1 MNQKRRIV
9 NGQGATNINYST
21 FCVLNTTKNVLQIM
35 SLAAYASETNTLWLV
50 LPGEICLVSSSY
62 HFLEKLL
69 I

>member
-1 MNQKRRIV
+1 
-9 NGQGATNINYST
+9 
-21 FCVLNTTKNVLQIM
+21 M